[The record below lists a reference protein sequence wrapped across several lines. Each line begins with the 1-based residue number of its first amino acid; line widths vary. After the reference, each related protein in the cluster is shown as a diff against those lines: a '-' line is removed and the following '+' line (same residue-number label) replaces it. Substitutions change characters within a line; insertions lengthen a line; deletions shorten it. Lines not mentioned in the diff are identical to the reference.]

1 MKQATKRVWLV
12 TGATSGFGRAVTEH
26 ALSQGEIVVATDIKP
41 EGLAPLKTQYPDQI
55 LVIKVDVAK
64 EDEIKTAFSQAVTEY
79 GRIDVVFNN
88 AGFIVIGEVEGT
100 PMANAKETFDVL
112 FWGAMHVS
120 VEAINVFREVNGP
133 ELGGRLIT
141 TTSLMGLLG
150 GPTSGYYAAAK
161 HALEGLTESLALE
174 VDPAWNIKFTLIE
187 PAMFKTQGAQAAII
201 LPIHSAYSNPALPS
215 SFIRSLTTN
224 PAMFPNDPSK
234 AAKTIYNIS
243 MLPSPPFRL
252 ALGEQAVGEI
262 KKKIQK
268 LTSELEEYES
278 WSTAMAFDS

>member
-1 MKQATKRVWLV
+1 M
-12 TGATSGFGRAVTEH
+12 TEH

-55 LVIKVDVAK
+55 LVIKVDVTK

-120 VEAINVFREVNGP
+120 VEAIKVFREVNGP

-161 HALEGLTESLALE
+161 HG
-174 VDPAWNIKFTLIE
+174 
-187 PAMFKTQGAQAAII
+187 M
-201 LPIHSAYSNPALPS
+201 
-215 SFIRSLTTN
+215 
-224 PAMFPNDPSK
+224 
-234 AAKTIYNIS
+234 
-243 MLPSPPFRL
+243 
-252 ALGEQAVGEI
+252 
-262 KKKIQK
+262 
-268 LTSELEEYES
+268 
-278 WSTAMAFDS
+278 